1 MYKEVKT
8 NMTQFEGEINNEEQ
22 YTLKQHANR
31 M

>member
-8 NMTQFEGEINNEEQ
+8 NMTHFEGEINNEEQ
-22 YTLKQHANR
+22 HTLKQHANR